1 MGRLHFLWTMPPEPT
16 RAQSLVGALAW
27 VAVPLLAFVVGS
39 LLTGGM
45 G

>member
-1 MGRLHFLWTMPPEPT
+1 MTRLSFLFHAPENPT

-39 LLTGGM
+39 LLTGGR
-45 G
+45 